1 MIDTRT
7 YRDSIFDTPPDHPDK
22 TMLGK
27 DQLSDLLAFLEKPEP
42 AGVKWKFVISSIPF
56 TKNWRVN
63 ALDTWAGYLHERQII
78 LESKPDK

>member
-7 YRDSIFDTPPDHPDK
+7 YRNSIFDTPPDDPHK

-27 DQLSDLLAFLEKPEP
+27 DQLADLLAFLEKPEP
-42 AGVKWKFVISSIPF
+42 AGVKWKFVITSIPF

-63 ALDTWAGYLHERQII
+63 ALDTWSGFLHERQII
-78 LESKPDK
+78 LESEL